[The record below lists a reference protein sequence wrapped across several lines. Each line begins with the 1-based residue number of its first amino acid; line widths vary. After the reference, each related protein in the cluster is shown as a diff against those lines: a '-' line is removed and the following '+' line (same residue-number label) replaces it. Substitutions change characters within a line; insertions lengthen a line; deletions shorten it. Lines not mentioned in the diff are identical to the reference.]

1 MSSLVLQKTGN
12 RVRIGPAGDA
22 KQPQRI
28 HSLASFV
35 DLAPEADA
43 IAASFSR
50 QVKDRYW
57 RLEYAKLVAAEGF
70 AVLGQADEIA
80 RVAGSGVDPVLF
92 DNVIE
97 SDRVSVAVAQTL
109 SATGRTVDGAG
120 RASLLLRLRYGLS
133 VGVALAAWLATLIR
147 YGWGNRLA
155 SGAGS
160 GPIIA
165 VHGEVSN
172 RTGHVLAA
180 AAQNSS
186 VSAAIVLGRPR
197 SALRTISREWA
208 SRFGFADI
216 RLTRPI
222 SLAAAFES
230 LPELIRLLRAG
241 AAILGDTGYSAR
253 WSDEIAV
260 LYRMCL
266 GACSHAWWRKH
277 GASTA
282 VVIYGHTGLAD
293 TSMLEEAQQTAGART
308 VHWVHGIS
316 GGWNFAGYSDLGLFK
331 CGHDAILH
339 RSLPGYGKTAS
350 IVLAK
355 PDRSGR
361 EGTQWLLLTNYAH
374 PTNPFSG
381 HGAIDLEIATVRLAA
396 EAAKRSGVDVSDLVW
411 RPHPMFWSLP
421 SEIVKRILAETSA
434 TGIRIP
440 RQDDPPPLFKTFGA
454 VLCTPSTAAL
464 DVLRE
469 GILPVIVAPHRLPE
483 GSAYSA
489 FPLHATDAE
498 TLVHSVGEI
507 GDAEAESRL
516 YDEAWQRIAP
526 GPGAVSMGD
535 VFDLLDG

>member
-12 RVRIGPAGDA
+12 RVRIGPAGDTT
-22 KQPQRI
+22 QPQRI

-35 DLAPEADA
+35 DMAPEAKA
-43 IAASFSR
+43 LASSFSKR
-50 QVKDRYW
+50 VNDRYW

-80 RVAGSGVDPVLF
+80 RVAGSGDDPVLF
-92 DNVIE
+92 DNVIK
-97 SDRVSVAVAQTL
+97 SDRVSVAAARAL
-109 SATGRTVDGAG
+109 SATGHAVDGAG
-120 RASLLLRLRYGLS
+120 RASLFLRLRYGLS
-133 VGVALAAWLATLIR
+133 MGVAMAAWLSTLIR
-147 YGWGNRLA
+147 HGWGNRLP
-155 SGAGS
+155 SEAGS
-160 GPIIA
+160 GLIIA

-208 SRFGFADI
+208 SRFGLADI
-216 RLTRPI
+216 KLSRPI
-222 SLAAAFES
+222 SFAAAFKS
-230 LPELIRLLRAG
+230 MPELIRLLRAG

-266 GACSHAWWRKH
+266 GACSRAWWRKQ

-282 VVIYGHTGLAD
+282 VVVYGQTGLAD
-293 TSMLEEAQQTAGART
+293 TSMLEEAQQAAGART
-308 VHWVHGIS
+308 VHWVHGVS
-316 GGWNFAGYSDLGLFK
+316 GGWNFAGYSNLGLFK

-350 IVLAK
+350 IVLPK

-361 EGTQWLLLTNYAH
+361 EGAQWLLLTNYAH
-374 PTNPFSG
+374 PTNPLSG
-381 HGAIDLEIATVRLAA
+381 HGAIDLEIATVRLVAD
-396 EAAKRSGVDVSDLVW
+396 AAKRSGLDIGALVW

-421 SEIVKRILAETSA
+421 SEIVKQVLAETSA
-434 TGIRIP
+434 TGMRVP
-440 RQDDPPPLFKTFGA
+440 RPDDPAPQFKTFGA

-464 DVLRE
+464 DVLRA

-507 GDAEAESRL
+507 GDAVAESRL
-516 YDEAWQRIAP
+516 YDDAWQRIAP

-535 VFDLLDG
+535 VLDLLDD